1 MKVLVVGGG
10 GREHA
15 LVWKI
20 SQSQRVKEV
29 FCAPGNGGISRRA
42 RCVDIAADNLEKL
55 ARFARDTKIDLT
67 VVGPEMPLCLGI
79 VDLFQKEGLRI
90 FGPSKAA
97 AQIEGSKAFAKELMQ
112 RHGIPAAEYGVF
124 TKQAEAVAYIKK
136 QGVPIVVKADGLA
149 AGKGVFVAATV
160 DEALSALAAIMI
172 RRVFGEAGDRVVIEE
187 KLEGEEASFIAF
199 SDGQSVLPL
208 ASSQDHKAIYDNDQ
222 GPNTGGMGAY
232 SPAPVVTPQVHERI
246 MKEIMIP
253 TVKAMAAEGLP
264 YCGVL
269 YAGLMIKEGIPKAL
283 EFNCRLG
290 DPETQ
295 PIFMRMKGDLI
306 PVMEACIDGTL
317 DMKEIA
323 WDPRTAVCVVMASQ
337 GYPGPYEKGKPI
349 HGLEKAE
356 MIPEVHCFHAGT
368 KEEKGR
374 YLTAGGRVLGVTG
387 LGKGIKEAREITYQ
401 AVKEITWEGVHYRTD
416 IGNKALAW
424 VSVTTPASGS
434 RNPNLSI

>member
-20 SQSQRVKEV
+20 GQSPRVKEV
-29 FCAPGNGGISRRA
+29 FCAPGNGGIA
-42 RCVDIAADNLEKL
+42 RQAQCLDIAADNLEAL
-55 ARFARDTKIDLT
+55 ARFAKDTKIDLT

-79 VDLFQKEGLRI
+79 VDLFKKEGLKI

-97 AQIEGSKAFAKELMQ
+97 ARIEGSKTFAKDLMQ
-112 RHGIPAAEYGVF
+112 NYGIPAAEYQVF
-124 TKQAEAVAYIKK
+124 TKHAEALAYIKK
-136 QGVPIVVKADGLA
+136 QGAPSVVKADGLA
-149 AGKGVFVAATV
+149 AGKGVFVAATIE
-160 DEALSALAAIMI
+160 EALQALDEIMI
-172 RRVFGEAGDRVVIEE
+172 KRVFGEAGDRVVVEE

-199 SDGQSVLPL
+199 SDGKAVLPL
-208 ASSQDHKAIYDNDQ
+208 ASSQDHKPIYDNDQ

-246 MKEIMIP
+246 MQEIMIP
-253 TVKAMAAEGLP
+253 TIKALAAEGSH

-269 YAGLMIKEGIPKAL
+269 YAGLMIKDGIPKAL

-306 PVMEACIDGTL
+306 PVMEACIDSHL
-317 DMKEIA
+317 ADREIA
-323 WDPRTAVCVVMASQ
+323 WDPRFAVCVVMASQ

-349 HGLEKAE
+349 RGLEKVE
-356 MIPEVHCFHAGT
+356 QIPGVYCFHAGT
-368 KEEKGR
+368 AMKNGQC
-374 YLTAGGRVLGVTG
+374 LTAGGRVLGVTG
-387 LGKGIKEAREITYQ
+387 LGKGITQAREITYQ
-401 AVKEITWEGVHYRTD
+401 AVSEITWEGVHYRTD
-416 IGNKALAW
+416 IGKKALAW
-424 VSVTTPASGS
+424 
-434 RNPNLSI
+434 LKE

>member
-20 SQSQRVKEV
+20 SQSPRVKQL
-29 FCAPGNGGISRRA
+29 FCAPGNGGIARLAQCLDIRA
-42 RCVDIAADNLEKL
+42 NDLEAL
-55 ARFARDTKIDLT
+55 ARFAKDTKIDLT
-67 VVGPEMPLCLGI
+67 VVGPEMPLCMGI
-79 VDLFQKEGLRI
+79 TDLFQKEGLKI
-90 FGPSKAA
+90 FGPSKGAA
-97 AQIEGSKAFAKELMQ
+97 RLEGSKAFAKELMQ
-112 RHGIPAAEYGVF
+112 KYGIPAAEYRVF
-124 TKQAEAVAYIKK
+124 TKHDEAMAYIKK
-136 QGVPIVVKADGLA
+136 QGAPIVVKADGLA

-160 DEALSALAAIMI
+160 EEAISALNAIML

-187 KLEGEEASFIAF
+187 QLEGEEASFIAF
-199 SDGQSVLPL
+199 SDGKEVLPL
-208 ASSQDHKAIYDNDQ
+208 ASSQDHKPIYDNDQ

-246 MKEIMIP
+246 MQEIMIP
-253 TVKAMAAEGLP
+253 TIKALAAEGSH

-295 PIFMRMKGDLI
+295 PIFMRMKGDLVPI
-306 PVMEACIDGTL
+306 MEACL
-317 DMKEIA
+317 EQSLADMEIA
-323 WDPRTAVCVVMASQ
+323 WDPRLAVCVVMASQ
-337 GYPGPYEKGKPI
+337 GYPGSYEKGKLI
-349 HGLEKAE
+349 HGLEKVE
-356 MIPEVHCFHAGT
+356 QKPEVYCFHAGT
-368 KEEKGR
+368 KDEGGR

-401 AVKEITWEGVHYRTD
+401 AVSEITWEGVHYRTD
-416 IGNKALAW
+416 IGKKALAW
-424 VSVTTPASGS
+424 VKK
-434 RNPNLSI
+434 

>member
-20 SQSQRVKEV
+20 GQSPRVKEV
-29 FCAPGNGGISRRA
+29 FCAPGNGGIA
-42 RCVDIAADNLEKL
+42 RQAQCLDIAADNLEAL
-55 ARFARDTKIDLT
+55 ARFAKDTKIDLT

-79 VDLFQKEGLRI
+79 VDLFKKEGLKI

-97 AQIEGSKAFAKELMQ
+97 ARIEGSKTFAKDLMQ
-112 RHGIPAAEYGVF
+112 NYGIPAAEYQVF
-124 TKQAEAVAYIKK
+124 TKHAEALAYIKK
-136 QGVPIVVKADGLA
+136 QGAPIVVKADGLA
-149 AGKGVFVAATV
+149 AGKGVFVAATIE
-160 DEALSALAAIMI
+160 EALQALDEIMI
-172 RRVFGEAGDRVVIEE
+172 KRVFGEAGDRVVVEE

-199 SDGQSVLPL
+199 SDGKAVLPL
-208 ASSQDHKAIYDNDQ
+208 ASSQDHKPIYDNDQ

-246 MKEIMIP
+246 MQEIMIP
-253 TVKAMAAEGLP
+253 TIKALAAEGSH

-269 YAGLMIKEGIPKAL
+269 YAGLMIKDGIPRAL

-306 PVMEACIDGTL
+306 PVMEACIDSHL
-317 DMKEIA
+317 ADREIA
-323 WDPRTAVCVVMASQ
+323 WDPRFAVCVVMASQ

-349 HGLEKAE
+349 RGLEKVE
-356 MIPEVHCFHAGT
+356 QIPGVYCFHAGT
-368 KEEKGR
+368 AMKNGQC
-374 YLTAGGRVLGVTG
+374 LTAGGRVLGVTG
-387 LGKGIKEAREITYQ
+387 LGKGITQAREITYQ
-401 AVKEITWEGVHYRTD
+401 AVSEITWEGVHYRTD
-416 IGNKALAW
+416 IGKKALAW
-424 VSVTTPASGS
+424 
-434 RNPNLSI
+434 LKE